1 MLKQSP
7 MYLLFMSVP
16 IACVIVS
23 NVTAISASVWP
34 QLEMNIHFMFLD
46 SPFFQES
53 FATELATMSLVLVP
67 CVHGV
72 HVSLHVSHLH
82 TAEVTLL
89 NLLHAVPPDMR
100 LEAHFVV
107 KSLATL
113 FTATLLC
120 DMFLVHVIEE
130 SSGSCELLSTY
141 FAYTYLRW
149 RFLVG
154 CTIVS
159 QL

>member
-53 FATELATMSLVLVP
+53 FATELATMGLVF
-67 CVHGV
+67 
-72 HVSLHVSHLH
+72 VSCMNSVNMGLHIFHLD
-82 TAEVTLL
+82 TAEGALL
-89 NLLHAVPPDMR
+89 RLFVALFPD
-100 LEAHFVV
+100 V
-107 KSLATL
+107 
-113 FTATLLC
+113 
-120 DMFLVHVIEE
+120 
-130 SSGSCELLSTY
+130 
-141 FAYTYLRW
+141 
-149 RFLVG
+149 
-154 CTIVS
+154 
-159 QL
+159 